1 MGAAPLT
8 GLLEEQEIVPVN
20 TPGNLQRA
28 AVSAIFTGLQRA
40 SSCKSEDLELGG
52 GSLIYLLHKNKNSL
66 EEARE
71 TALKSS
77 RVCVLGGRGL
87 K

>member
-1 MGAAPLT
+1 M
-8 GLLEEQEIVPVN
+8 N

-28 AVSAIFTGLQRA
+28 AVSALVTGPQKA
-40 SSCKSEDLELGG
+40 SSCKPEDLEVGG

-71 TALKSS
+71 TVLKTSC
-77 RVCVLGGRGL
+77 VCVLGGRGL